1 MTTITSSLGTR
12 AQDAELRDRLL
23 RPWPRLTTSG
33 IVGMVAI
40 ALFYVWGMV
49 GTKASPVELAKG
61 VPNMLDFFRRLTP
74 PQWDLKPLALQTP
87 TITVAPGFVIPEL
100 GLSGMSVM
108 APEIL
113 FAILETIQMAL
124 IGTTGAVILAFP
136 FGLLAARNTSPHPW
150 VYGATRFVLNA
161 NRAVPNLIFALIFVA
176 AVGLGPF
183 GGVMA
188 IMIGAIG
195 FMGKLYAE
203 AIESV
208 NPQQVLAVSA
218 TGASRIQ
225 TFIYGVIPQAL
236 PLVASYA
243 LLLFETNIR
252 SATVLGIV
260 GAGGVGFVLAKYM
273 ALFQYQKLLGAL
285 IAIIVTVTIIDRV
298 SDALRRR
305 IL

>member
-1 MTTITSSLGTR
+1 MATNTSTLPDRTR
-12 AQDAELRDRLL
+12 DAELRDRLL
-23 RPWPRLTTSG
+23 RPWPG
-33 IVGMVAI
+33 IGGRTIAIAVAI
-40 ALFYVWGMV
+40 ILFYVWGMA
-49 GTKASPVELAKG
+49 GTKASPVELARG
-61 VPNMLDFFRRLTP
+61 IPNMLDFFRRLAP
-74 PQWDLKPLALQTP
+74 PQWDLRATPLHTAPIAL
-87 TITVAPGFVIPEL
+87 IPGYEIPAIGL
-100 GLSGMSVM
+100 GEAYIM
-108 APEIL
+108 APEII

-124 IGTTGAVILAFP
+124 IGTTLAVFLAFP

-150 VYGATRFVLNA
+150 VYTGTRLLLNA
-161 NRAVPNLIFALIFVA
+161 NRAIPNLIFALVFVA

-188 IMIGAIG
+188 IAVGAIG

-208 NPQQVLAVSA
+208 DPRQVMAVSA
-218 TGASRIQ
+218 TGANRLQ
-225 TFIYGVIPQAL
+225 TFVYGVIPQAL

-285 IAIIVTVTIIDRV
+285 IAIIFTVTIIDRV
-298 SDALRRR
+298 SDAVRRR